1 MYKKRIELQKMLN
14 TLVIWNK
21 AKPITNKTNDK
32 VNRYPKFFRRRI
44 LKTKRQMPGISFEFL
59 SKLIRPK
66 KIK

>member
-32 VNRYPKFFRRRI
+32 VKQVSKVLSQTNFENK
-44 LKTKRQMPGISFEFL
+44 KTDARHIFWVF
-59 SKLIRPK
+59 I
-66 KIK
+66 